1 MQPQALQRSAAEKG
15 DLQRRNHRLRQ
26 DSRRAAQALHAAL
39 RLSDEAQLA
48 PPSAAALAQGG
59 AAERAVR
66 DAKAVEAHL
75 RRAPRAARAPPP
87 RAVGG
92 AHWSAAAEDVPGL
105 HGTRDEAAWLEPEL
119 AALPGRRP
127 ARATRPASAAPVR
140 RMEAGRGGGS
150 DEDALKQLLTHA
162 LGEEVHRALL
172 TEVLAQKAGTE
183 FAG

>member
-1 MQPQALQRSAAEKG
+1 MPLQKY
-15 DLQRRNHRLRQ
+15 DMI
-26 DSRRAAQALHAAL
+26 
-39 RLSDEAQLA
+39 LSIVLVLVHYVSWAWVLEFA
-48 PPSAAALAQGG
+48 G
-59 AAERAVR
+59 AASAISEWE
-66 DAKAVEAHL
+66 DANGAKNGA
-75 RRAPRAARAPPP
+75 
-87 RAVGG
+87 GG

-172 TEVLAQKAGTE
+172 TEVLTQKAGTE
-183 FAG
+183 FAGCASRLS